1 MEASVTEI
9 FEKHTADEVRR
20 ICIEIRNDV
29 ESKKMEL
36 RFLVGERHRDVI
48 EASDNILCMK
58 EFSNSITEKLQAL
71 EKCCSYES
79 FAPANIS
86 WSKRQHSGNP
96 KKLIASQLKLLLDIP
111 EMIWS
116 ALDEMDYTGAV
127 EFFLL
132 GRHLS
137 VKMHLTGEA
146 MAAHVNPRV
155 LVKRQWAALDD
166 IENTIASACRK
177 QLALPTVSDEILA
190 QALTALLVL
199 EDQTM
204 RTALD
209 EFLSGRTTALSCI
222 LGVDEVSKGRM
233 NIGVDQRLSTVVRL
247 FTQTSEA
254 VTKLFLPRGQIA
266 TLLEQMSKWCP
277 RETAWF
283 SGENLFEYLPEN
295 IAYYHVTQAPAQTHQ
310 LKSPTSGPSEEKN
323 FDTQP
328 SGIRACPLS
337 VEDLTDPFKE
347 WWQSTLGF
355 SQQQLSTVLSS
366 HLVDITDLVDARH
379 TLLSSLPTSS
389 GHVDDSSSAPHPLGR
404 RVDLWADLFQPPFLQ
419 HLEALLKSTLNEI
432 FTDFETALLSLA
444 KSLDQMEDKS
454 HQTSSDEIPVPLDKE
469 EMSSELDL
477 ASFVWSQSS
486 NSTDLSNYYQ
496 EEKNQ
501 LLSSLDDPVDHLD
514 ICPQDLVMAY
524 FACLVGRKDLLPR
537 PSATQDASSQLP
549 GPLRWR
555 LSRLLESAAATYALF
570 DCRKGEG
577 GTMSETVCASRHEIN
592 LKRRLV
598 TPQLKRIC
606 STFNNRL
613 CEIVA
618 TSASEDVTTWKVLL
632 SSVEELLERCCNL
645 ARRVSNELP
654 PQGGARGAFC
664 VARACFCLLDV
675 YPALGATVVTATAR
689 LLAEEAKSP
698 SFTPWTDVS
707 KLRQAWLSTSRSLR
721 SIAARLSLTAILR
734 VTVESPALENL
745 FQSLSSVCNA
755 SSASDA
761 KLVAITSQWCEIML
775 KSSPQ
780 DTDSSAAVVRLRV
793 PSHPSWPLQETLF
806 TIARSL
812 TTLSVHTLPRGFLG
826 QSFGQKLAEGLL
838 NTYRRLVEDQEGKL
852 TQPQALQL
860 LFDVRFIL
868 RLLVWPLTST
878 EKRPSNVNS
887 PTVEDMAEIGQDLL
901 KRLEAAVDPF
911 DLEMSSEPL
920 NIGIG
925 HAVRTTAV
933 LYAALLPVTST
944 IASADQVG
952 EGKSEEFSN
961 LGFLAL
967 IPVSKGLEGREAE
980 KAKKT
985 LIFGLLPFSLSQ
997 VRPPPHVTPAVR
1009 KRSKPPPEKSKE
1021 VSSASRG
1028 SSDFSWFGGLS
1039 FT

>member
-209 EFLSGRTTALSCI
+209 EFLSGRTAALSFI
-222 LGVDEVSKGRM
+222 LGVDEASKGRM

-254 VTKLFLPRGQIA
+254 VTKLFLLKGQIA

-295 IAYYHVTQAPAQTHQ
+295 IAYYHVTQAPVQTHQ
-310 LKSPTSGPSEEKN
+310 LKSLTSGPSEEKN

-389 GHVDDSSSAPHPLGR
+389 GHADDSGSAPHPLGR

-419 HLEALLKSTLNEI
+419 HLEALLKSTLNEV

-477 ASFVWSQSS
+477 ASFVWSQSF
-486 NSTDLSNYYQ
+486 NSTNLSNYYQ
-496 EEKNQ
+496 EEQNQ
-501 LLSSLDDPVDHLD
+501 LLSSLDDPVDQLD

-577 GTMSETVCASRHEIN
+577 GTMSETVCVSRHEIS

-606 STFNNRL
+606 STFNDRL

-632 SSVEELLERCCNL
+632 SSAEDLLERCCNL

-654 PQGGARGAFC
+654 PQGGAHGAFC
-664 VARACFCLLDV
+664 VARACFCLLDA

-707 KLRQAWLSTSRSLR
+707 KLRQAWLSTSRGLR

-780 DTDSSAAVVRLRV
+780 DADSSAAVIRLRV

-812 TTLSVHTLPRGFLG
+812 TTLSVHTLPRGSLG

-878 EKRPSNVNS
+878 EKRHLNVNS
-887 PTVEDMAEIGQDLL
+887 STAEDMTEIGQDLL

-911 DLEMSSEPL
+911 DLEMSSERL

-952 EGKSEEFSN
+952 ESKSKEFSN

-967 IPVSKGLEGREAE
+967 IPASKGLEGREAE

-985 LIFGLLPFSLSQ
+985 SIFGLLPFSLSQ
-997 VRPPPHVTPAVR
+997 VRPLPHVTPAVR
-1009 KRSKPPPEKSKE
+1009 KRAQPPPEKSKE
-1021 VSSASRG
+1021 VLSAARA